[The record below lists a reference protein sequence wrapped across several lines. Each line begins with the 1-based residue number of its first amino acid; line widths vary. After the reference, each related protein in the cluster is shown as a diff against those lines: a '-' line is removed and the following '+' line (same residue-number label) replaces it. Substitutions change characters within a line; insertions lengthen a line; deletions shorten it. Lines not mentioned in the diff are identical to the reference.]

1 MRTIAAIFFCVGFIS
16 ISSSQLYAE
25 SLDFRLRHFSRHVF
39 STPAGER
46 YCQIEPDG
54 TTIIPNGRLIRPIGK
69 QLLLEPHPYG
79 LTVSAD
85 GQFAVTANSGTE
97 PFSFSVI
104 RNPFSDEPVVRD
116 IPEGVK
122 TDEGVLNACFMGL
135 ATAPPPNTH
144 ILYASGGD
152 DGTVMVWDLNAY
164 QRIKTID
171 LNVPFN
177 GRDWKDGYTGDLV
190 LSPDGKRLY
199 VVDQMNFRVVTLDT
213 ESGQIID
220 VVAVGRY
227 PFGLAM
233 TPDGKKLFVANI
245 GLFEYSA
252 VEGFDP
258 NHFIDTTLSFPATKY
273 LSDEMKEGT
282 VAEGIQ
288 VPGLGEPNVD
298 EAVSV
303 YVVELDDAG
312 KGAVTQRIKTGVLVG
327 EKVEDIPALGG
338 ASPNSVVTDGRFVYV
353 TNGTNDSISV
363 IDAETNSI
371 VDEIKINM
379 PAPFHLLRGVI
390 PFGLALSDDGSRLY
404 VAESGI
410 NAVGVIDANA
420 RRVLGHIPVGWF
432 PSKLKLS
439 PDGKQLIVANAKGF
453 GAGPNG
459 GPGVDLEGRS
469 GIGNLMRGTAS
480 IFTIPPESELAYYT
494 QQTIDNNVRIS
505 SERWGEVGENNPA
518 PPYPGAYQSPI
529 EYTVFIVKENRTYD
543 QVFGEL
549 EGGRGELSLVDFGL
563 NETVRSTAREG
574 DVVEGV
580 NVMPNH
586 QILARR
592 FSASDNFYC
601 DSDHS
606 ADGHRW
612 LQGVYPGVWT
622 ETGTTASYGGRRKGK
637 IISTAP
643 GRRAVTGAYAGLI
656 PEDYIEVGTIWD
668 HFDRW
673 GVSFFNFGLGF
684 EYPQSSYGDD
694 QKKDVKYTGIQIAV
708 NYPLPAPLF
717 DRTSRL
723 YATYNTN
730 IPDQFR
736 MDMFEKELNER
747 WLSGNE
753 PFPKIITMS
762 LPNDHGAG
770 ERPEAGYPYRESYM
784 ADNDLALGRVVELL
798 SHTPYWKKMAIFV
811 TEDDAQNGRDHVDHH
826 RSISLVI
833 SPYAKPGYVSHVHT
847 SLPSILKTMNLIH
860 GIPYINQYD
869 AMTSDLSD
877 MFHAKADFSPYNA
890 VPVDKRIFDPQKAL
904 DPFDENFDWE
914 SVYEFPVMDSPEV
927 MKKWMEEDAE
937 RRIERVDEN

>member
-16 ISSSQLYAE
+16 ISSSELYAE
-25 SLDFRLRHFSRHVF
+25 SLDYWLRHFSGHVF

-97 PFSFSVI
+97 PFSFSII
-104 RNPFSDEPVVRD
+104 RNPFSDEPAVRD

-144 ILYASGGD
+144 ILYASGGE
-152 DGTVMVWDLNAY
+152 DGTVMVWDLNASK
-164 QRIKTID
+164 RIQTID

-199 VVDQMNFRVVTLDT
+199 VVDQMNFRVVTIDT

-227 PFGLAM
+227 PFGLAIM
-233 TPDGKKLFVANI
+233 PDGKKLFVANI

-258 NHFIDTTLSFPATKY
+258 NRFIETTLSFPATKY

-288 VPGLGEPNVD
+288 VPGLGDPNVD
-298 EAVSV
+298 ESVSV
-303 YVVELDDAG
+303 YVVELDDDG
-312 KGAVTQRIKTGVLVG
+312 KGSVTQRIKTGVLVG

-363 IDAETNSI
+363 IDADTNSI

-390 PFGLALSDDGSRLY
+390 PFGLALSGDGSRLY

-410 NAVGVIDANA
+410 NAVGVIDTNA

-432 PSKLKLS
+432 PSKLELS

-494 QQTIDNNVRIS
+494 QQTIDNNVRNS
-505 SERWGEVGENNPA
+505 PERWGEVGDNNPV
-518 PPYPGAYQSPI
+518 PSYPGAYQSPI

-622 ETGTTASYGGRRKGK
+622 ETGTTASYGGRRSGK
-637 IISTAP
+637 ILSSAP

-694 QKKDVKYTGIQIAV
+694 QKNDVKYTGIQIAV

-747 WLSGNE
+747 WLSGRE
-753 PFPKIITMS
+753 PFPRIITMS

-833 SPYAKPGYVSHVHT
+833 SPYAKPGHVSHVHT

-877 MFHAKADFSPYNA
+877 MFHTQPDFSPYNA
-890 VPVDKRIFDPQKAL
+890 VPADTRIFDPQKAL
-904 DPFDENFDWE
+904 DPFDEKFDWK
-914 SVYEFPVMDSPEV
+914 SVNEFPVMDSPEV

-937 RRIERVDEN
+937 RRLERMNEN